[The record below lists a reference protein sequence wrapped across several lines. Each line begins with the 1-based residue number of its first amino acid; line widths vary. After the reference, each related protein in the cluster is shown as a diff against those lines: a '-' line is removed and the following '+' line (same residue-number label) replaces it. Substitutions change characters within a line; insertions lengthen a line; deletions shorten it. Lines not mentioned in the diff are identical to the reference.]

1 MGSADTAPAPTSPS
15 PVAAGTRP
23 TWTKLGRVFEPP
35 GDRDWM
41 VSHAALPFALPLGGD
56 RFRVFVSGRDASSR
70 AQIGSF
76 ELALGD
82 PDRGVP
88 PRALGLDEAPSIR
101 LGPLGAYD
109 DSGVT
114 GGCVTPYRDRLYH
127 YFTGWSLG
135 KTVPFYYFVGL
146 AISEDGGRTFVK
158 HSPAP
163 ILDRSPADP
172 LLTASPCVHVEGDLW
187 RMWYVS
193 GVRWEI
199 EDGQPKHYYRI
210 QYAESD
216 DGITWRRN
224 GMPCLDFGA
233 GEYAFG
239 RPSVLADGGRYRMW
253 YSYRG
258 AAYRIGYAESADGR
272 TWERMDAR
280 VGIDVSPDGWDSEM
294 IEYPHV
300 FKHAGRLYMLY
311 NGNGYGRTGVGLA
324 VLDERETGGRV
335 ASGRSVTDTLSDA
348 PSTGE

>member
-1 MGSADTAPAPTSPS
+1 MAETASARPIDRGNARADAAP
-15 PVAAGTRP
+15 R
-23 TWTKLGRVFEPP
+23 WKKLGRIFEPP
-35 GDRDWM
+35 GDRTWM
-41 VSHAALPFALPLGGD
+41 ASHAALPFALPLGGD

-76 ELALGD
+76 ELDLRD
-82 PDRGVP
+82 VP
-88 PRALGLDEAPSIR
+88 GGGQPRVSGLTNEPAIR

-114 GGCVTPYRDRLYH
+114 GGCVAAHAGRLYH

-146 AISEDGGRTFVK
+146 AISDDGGRTFVK

-172 LLTASPCVHVEGDLW
+172 LLTASPCVRVEDGTW
-187 RMWYVS
+187 KMWYVS
-193 GVRWEI
+193 GVRWEV

-216 DGITWRRN
+216 DGIHWRRD
-224 GMPCLDFGA
+224 GAACLDFAA

-239 RPSVLADGGRYRMW
+239 RPSVLKQAGRYRMW

-258 AAYRIGYAESADGR
+258 PAYRIGYAESPDGR

-280 VGIDVSPDGWDSEM
+280 AGIDVSPTGWDSEM
-294 IEYPHV
+294 MEYPHV
-300 FKHAGRLYMLY
+300 FEHGGRLYMLY

-324 VLDERETGGRV
+324 VVDERAAGERLATDGPRVGNGG
-335 ASGRSVTDTLSDA
+335 SYA
-348 PSTGE
+348 P

>member
-1 MGSADTAPAPTSPS
+1 MGSAELAPAPIARVPLPAHSGP
-15 PVAAGTRP
+15 A
-23 TWTKLGRVFEPP
+23 WTKLGRIFEPL

-41 VSHAALPFALPLGGD
+41 RSHAALPFALPLDGD
-56 RFRVFVSGRDASSR
+56 RFRVFVSGRDASNR

-76 ELALGD
+76 ELNLGELE
-82 PDRGVP
+82 RGGR
-88 PRALGLDEAPSIR
+88 PRVDSLSDEPSIR

-114 GGCVTPYRDRLYH
+114 GGCVVAHGGRLYH

-146 AISEDGGRTFVK
+146 AASDDDGRTFVK

-163 ILDRSPADP
+163 ILDRSAADP
-172 LLTASPCVHVEGDLW
+172 LLTASPCVHVEGDVW
-187 RMWYVS
+187 KMWYVS
-193 GVRWEI
+193 GVRWEV

-216 DGITWRRN
+216 DGIHWRRD
-224 GMPCLDFGA
+224 GAPGLDFGA

-239 RPSVLADGGRYRMW
+239 RPAVIKRGGRYRMW

-258 AAYRIGYAESADGR
+258 AAYRIGYAESDDGR
-272 TWERMDAR
+272 TWERRDDR
-280 VGIDVSPDGWDSEM
+280 VGIDVSPTGWDSEM
-294 IEYPHV
+294 MEYPHV
-300 FKHAGRLYMLY
+300 FEHGGRLYMLY

-324 VLDERETGGRV
+324 VLDERAADGQPATHAPRV
-335 ASGRSVTDTLSDA
+335 
-348 PSTGE
+348 GE